1 MAKSKFGK
9 FFITETS
16 PNPLHPQTRNR
27 ISNFPWQNTLYINEE
42 LQKIKGVLYLETNI
56 VLRPTAAGEEE
67 GSKPHYHPFDEYLMF
82 LGMDPVDP
90 SNLGGEVEFWIEEEK
105 HIITKTCAI
114 FVPKGIYH
122 CPFYIRKVNRPFM
135 FITTGNTSKYAH
147 MAFSDDPKYAKYM
160 FLDEIAEFT
169 VGRKKYKIT
178 RTYAD
183 YLRWLNDKTRETSLK
198 DAEEDIPA
206 PKTSRSRKKKA
217 A

>member
-1 MAKSKFGK
+1 MAKSKYSK

-16 PNPLHPQTRNR
+16 PNPLHPQTRNKV
-27 ISNFPWQNTLYINEE
+27 SNFPWMNTLYINEE
-42 LQKIKGVLYLETNI
+42 LQKVKGVLYLETNI
-56 VLRPTAAGEEE
+56 VLRPIAGGEEE

-82 LGMDPVDP
+82 LGMDPDDP
-90 SNLGGEVEFWIEEEK
+90 FKLGGEVEFWIEEEK
-105 HIITKTCAI
+105 HIITRTCAI

-122 CPFYIRKVNRPFM
+122 CPFYIRKVDRPFM

-147 MAFSDDPKYAKYM
+147 MAFSDDPKYSKYM

-169 VGRKKYKIT
+169 VGGKKHKIT

-198 DAEEDIPA
+198 DAAEDIPT
-206 PKTSRSRKKKA
+206 PKTSRNRKKKA